1 MTLTRCLM
9 IGFTVFSIAGCSSKP
24 DKPEQ
29 FFSTHIKADGT
40 KQFALT
46 IEMNARKKGSKGRGK
61 GDGERKERGRKNQ
74 SEKADGGN
82 SEDMPM
88 RMVERHLD
96 RNNFCTLGYEI
107 TEQYMREGKLLIRG
121 QCNEKAK
128 R

>member
-1 MTLTRCLM
+1 M
-9 IGFTVFSIAGCSSKP
+9 IGFTVFAMAACNSKP
-24 DKPEQ
+24 EKPEP
-29 FFSTHIKADGT
+29 FFSTYVKADGT

-74 SEKADGGN
+74 AEKADRGN
-82 SEDMPM
+82 IEEMAV
-88 RMVERHLD
+88 RMVERQLD

-107 TEQYMREGKLLIRG
+107 TEQYVQEGKLLIRG

>member
-1 MTLTRCLM
+1 MILTRCLM
-9 IGFTVFSIAGCSSKP
+9 IGLTVLAIAACSSKP
-24 DKPEQ
+24 EKPEP
-29 FFSTHIKADGT
+29 FFSTHVKADGT

-46 IEMNARKKGSKGRGK
+46 IEMNSRKKNSKGRGK

-74 SEKADGGN
+74 ADKADRGN
-82 SEDMPM
+82 IEEMAV
-88 RMVERHLD
+88 RMVDRHLD

-107 TEQYMREGKLLIRG
+107 TEQYMQEGKLLIRG